1 MTTRTT
7 PTALRAAASVAVI
20 ASGALLLTAC
30 SSSSSPSASSNASA
44 SSSSSSSSAGGRQQM
59 AAYTQCLS
67 QHGVKIT
74 RPSGRPSARPSGGF
88 RHGGGGG
95 GFGFGGGASANP
107 AMQKAAQ
114 ACASLRPQFRGGAG
128 GNGNS
133 AYATAFKAFTGCL
146 KDHGVNLPSAS
157 PGTMGGGM
165 RGLNTSDPKTAA
177 AYKTCKPLLPQR
189 PSNNPT
195 AAATPS
201 A

>member
-1 MTTRTT
+1 MTTRTI

-30 SSSSSPSASSNASA
+30 SSSSSSSASSNASA
-44 SSSSSSSSAGGRQQM
+44 SASSSSAGGRQQM

-95 GFGFGGGASANP
+95 GGFGGFGFGGGASANP

-114 ACASLRPQFRGGAG
+114 ACASLRPQFKGGG
-128 GNGNS
+128 GNS

-157 PGTMGGGM
+157 SGTMGGGT

-189 PSNNPT
+189 GPGNPT
-195 AAATPS
+195 ASATPS